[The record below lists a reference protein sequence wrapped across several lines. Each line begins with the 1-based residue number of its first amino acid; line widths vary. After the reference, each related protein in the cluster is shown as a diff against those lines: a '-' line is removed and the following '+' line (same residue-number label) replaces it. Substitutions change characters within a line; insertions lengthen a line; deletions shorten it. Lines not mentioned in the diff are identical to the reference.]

1 MSSEK
6 LEEGWVRVRLNDSRN
21 ADLRCLKDS
30 KGTLV
35 KIFDYQGNELKF
47 NLGAQYVVWQD
58 SKWKY

>member
-6 LEEGWVRVRLNDSRN
+6 LEEGWVRVSLNDSRN

-30 KGTLV
+30 KGKLV

-47 NLGAQYVVWQD
+47 NPGARYVMWQD